1 MTSLDHSPA
10 LADRIRRY
18 GVGTGSFLIWWRQAL
33 ASWLPARWR
42 VLLGLAQ
49 DRLLLAGAGEEVQ
62 LQWQNGNGVHDVVR
76 LPLPLQDADLERV
89 LGNRL
94 AALPRWLVL
103 PPGLVLRRSMLLPA
117 AAAERLR
124 DVVGFEVDRQTPFS
138 AAAVRFDARL
148 LGRRADGQLEVE
160 LVAVPK
166 PAFEEALSAL
176 GGLAGGLV
184 GVDALDAA
192 GTPLGVNLLPQEQR
206 RSRSTPMRSWNMVL
220 VAVALLAVVATAWQ
234 VLANRRDAAAAFS
247 AQVDASAI
255 QARKVA
261 IQRDRLRDIVEGAK
275 FLDRAR
281 ASRPTTVEVIDEVS
295 RRLPDNTYLEKLAIE
310 GDRLLLIGLSPEASA
325 LVGRMEGSSLWK
337 SPALSGALQPDPRT
351 RRDRFSLTADLVGTR
366 PAATAPATGAAN
378 GDARR

>member
-62 LQWQNGNGVHDVVR
+62 LQWQNGSGLYDVAR
-76 LPLPLQDADLERV
+76 LPLPLQETDLERV

-160 LVAVPK
+160 LVAVPR

-176 GGLAGGLV
+176 GGLGGGLV

-220 VAVALLAVVATAWQ
+220 VAVALLALVATAWQ
-234 VLANRRDAAAAFS
+234 VLANRRDAAEAFS
-247 AQVDASAI
+247 AQVDASAL

-275 FLDRAR
+275 FLDQAR

-325 LVGRMEGSSLWK
+325 LVGRMEGSGLWK

-366 PAATAPATGAAN
+366 PAPTAPAREAAN
-378 GDARR
+378 GDVRR

>member
-1 MTSLDHSPA
+1 MTTLQDSPA

-18 GVGTGSFLIWWRQAL
+18 GVGTGSFLTWWRQAL
-33 ASWLPARWR
+33 VSWLPARWL

-49 DRLLLAGAGEEVQ
+49 DRLLLAGAGQELQ
-62 LQWQNGNGVHDVVR
+62 LQWQNAEGLHDVAR
-76 LPLPLQDADLERV
+76 LPLPLQEAELDRL

-94 AALPRWLVL
+94 SALPRWLLL
-103 PPGLVLRRSMLLPA
+103 PPGMVLRRGMLLPA

-148 LGRRADGQLEVE
+148 LGRRDDGQLDVE

-166 PAFEEALSAL
+166 PAFEDALSAL

-192 GTPLGVNLLPQEQR
+192 GVPLGVNLLPTEQR
-206 RSRSTPMRSWNMVL
+206 RNRSTPMRSWNLVL
-220 VAVALLAVVATAWQ
+220 AAGAVIALAATAWQ
-234 VLANRRDAAAAFS
+234 VLDNRRDAAEAFS
-247 AQVDASAI
+247 TQVDARAAE
-255 QARKVA
+255 ARKVA
-261 IQRDRLRDIVEGAK
+261 IQRDRLRDIVEGAS
-275 FLDRAR
+275 FLEQTRAG
-281 ASRPTTVEVIDEVS
+281 RPTTMEVVDEVS
-295 RRLPDNTYLEKLAIE
+295 RLLPDNTYLEKLAIE

-325 LVGRMEGSSLWK
+325 LVGKMEGSTLWK

-366 PAATAPATGAAN
+366 PAATARPVEAAR
-378 GDARR
+378 GDAQR